1 MPGTAGTATRCRRL
15 LDTQAPAREQHSK
28 EALREK
34 EETEDEKG
42 YGGANL
48 DRPLGESPPQQG
60 AGAAAL
66 GVALGAGGIASAVGG
81 TTPSA
86 AEADKTQEP
95 AYTSSVTVADT
106 ESASEAD
113 ESAALAGLAT
123 ITADEA
129 RDAALAAVPGTAGE
143 VELENENGNVVY
155 GVEITDASGASHDVK
170 VDAGNGT
177 VLAQEADD
185 ADDADES
192 DEGDDEADEG
202 PEADAGK

>member
-1 MPGTAGTATRCRRL
+1 MRDLSRTM
-15 LDTQAPAREQHSK
+15 K
-28 EALREK
+28 VV
-34 EETEDEKG
+34 
-42 YGGANL
+42 
-48 DRPLGESPPQQG
+48 LG
-60 AGAAAL
+60 GAAAI

-81 TTPSA
+81 TTPST
-86 AEADKTQEP
+86 AEADNTQEP
-95 AYTSSVTVADT
+95 AYTSSITVADA
-106 ESASEAD
+106 EEASEAD
-113 ESAALAGLAT
+113 ESAALAGMAT

-185 ADDADES
+185 ADEGDEANEGAE
-192 DEGDDEADEG
+192 DGDDEANEGPETDDDANEG